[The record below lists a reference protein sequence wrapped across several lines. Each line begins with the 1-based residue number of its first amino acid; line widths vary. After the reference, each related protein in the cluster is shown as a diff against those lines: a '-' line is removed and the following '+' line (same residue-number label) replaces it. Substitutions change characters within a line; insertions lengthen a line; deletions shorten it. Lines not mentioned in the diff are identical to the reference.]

1 MCLILNPEL
10 KDRGSVSRFDLRI
23 RAPLLTNQYRQFT
36 YDLMIIQW
44 VFGRIDV
51 VHLDMV
57 FDQDLCDEIN
67 RNVELRLQRKKERQA
82 HK

>member
-1 MCLILNPEL
+1 
-10 KDRGSVSRFDLRI
+10 
-23 RAPLLTNQYRQFT
+23 
-36 YDLMIIQW
+36 MIIQW